1 MILKMNDTLIEN
13 HTTLYSKQIKSRR
26 LWNIFIFLI
35 FVTAFFMSSSIIDFN
50 LSKIINGFPRLGDY
64 ALKIFPNLEPNL
76 LFENSK
82 TEGSIAY
89 WYFNFKKY
97 AVLLY
102 ETFNMAVLSTLMGFV
117 FALILSFLSAKNI
130 TPNIFSYHF
139 VKRFLEFLRGVPEII
154 FAILFVWALGVGPL
168 AGIIAITIHTTGAL
182 GKLFSEVHE
191 NADLKSCEAIRSH
204 GGNWVSEMRYGI
216 IPKVLPNIISYA
228 LLRFE
233 INIRASTVIGFVG
246 AGGIGQELYLVINF
260 NYYEE
265 VSAIILLIIL
275 TVITIDILSG
285 SIRQRVIGE
294 IND

>member
-1 MILKMNDTLIEN
+1 MNDSLLKR
-13 HTTLYSKQIKSRR
+13 HTTIYSEQLRSRR
-26 LWNIFIFLI
+26 LWNIFIILI
-35 FVTAFFMSSSIIDFN
+35 FALSFFMSSSIIDFN
-50 LSKIINGFPRLGDY
+50 LSKIIDGFPRLGDY
-64 ALKIFPNLEPNL
+64 IVKILPNLDSKL
-76 LFENSK
+76 IFENSK
-82 TEGSIAY
+82 TEGSIQY

-97 AVLLY
+97 AALLY

-117 FALILSFLSAKNI
+117 FALLLSFLSAKNI
-130 TPNIFSYHF
+130 TPNIYSYHL

-191 NADLKSCEAIRSH
+191 NADLKTCEAIRSH

-275 TVITIDILSG
+275 TVITIDISSG
-285 SIRQRVIGE
+285 RIRQKIIGE
-294 IND
+294 MGV

>member
-1 MILKMNDTLIEN
+1 MNDSLLKRHITI
-13 HTTLYSKQIKSRR
+13 YSEQLRSRR
-26 LWNIFIFLI
+26 LWNIFIILI
-35 FVTAFFMSSSIIDFN
+35 FAVSFFMSSSIIDFN
-50 LSKIINGFPRLGDY
+50 LSQIIDGFPRLSDY
-64 ALKIFPNLEPNL
+64 IVKILPNLDINL
-76 LFENSK
+76 ILENSK
-82 TEGSIAY
+82 TEGSIQY

-97 AVLLY
+97 AALLY
-102 ETFNMAVLSTLMGFV
+102 ETFNMAVLATLMGFI

-130 TPNIFSYHF
+130 TPNIYSYHL
-139 VKRFLEFLRGVPEII
+139 VKRILEFLRGVPEII

-191 NADLKSCEAIRSH
+191 NADLKTCEAIRSH

-275 TVITIDILSG
+275 TVITIDIS
-285 SIRQRVIGE
+285 SSRIRQKIIGE
-294 IND
+294 MGV

>member
-1 MILKMNDTLIEN
+1 MNDSLLRRHITI
-13 HTTLYSKQIKSRR
+13 YSEQLRSRR
-26 LWNIFIFLI
+26 LWNIFIIII
-35 FVTAFFMSSSIIDFN
+35 FAVSFFMSSSIIDFN
-50 LSKIINGFPRLGDY
+50 LLQIIDGFPRLGDY
-64 ALKIFPNLEPNL
+64 IIKILPNLDVNL
-76 LFENSK
+76 IFENSK
-82 TEGSIAY
+82 TEGSIQY

-97 AVLLY
+97 AALLY
-102 ETFNMAVLSTLMGFV
+102 ETFNMAVLSTLMGFI

-130 TPNIFSYHF
+130 TPNIYSYHL

-154 FAILFVWALGVGPL
+154 FAILFVWALGVGPI
-168 AGIIAITIHTTGAL
+168 AGVIAITIHTTGAL

-191 NADLKSCEAIRSH
+191 NADLKNCEAIRSH
-204 GGNWVSEMRYGI
+204 GGNWISEMRYGI
-216 IPKVLPNIISYA
+216 VPKVLPNIISYA

-275 TVITIDILSG
+275 TVITIDIS
-285 SIRQRVIGE
+285 SSRIRQKIIGE
-294 IND
+294 IGV

>member
-1 MILKMNDTLIEN
+1 MNDSLLKRHITI
-13 HTTLYSKQIKSRR
+13 YSEQLRSRR
-26 LWNIFIFLI
+26 LWNIFIILI
-35 FVTAFFMSSSIIDFN
+35 FAVSFFLSSSIIDFN
-50 LSKIINGFPRLGDY
+50 LSQIIDGFPRLSDY
-64 ALKIFPNLEPNL
+64 IVKILPNLDINL
-76 LFENSK
+76 ILENSK
-82 TEGSIAY
+82 TEGSIQY

-97 AVLLY
+97 AALLY
-102 ETFNMAVLSTLMGFV
+102 ETFNMAVLATLMGFI

-130 TPNIFSYHF
+130 TPNIYSYHL
-139 VKRFLEFLRGVPEII
+139 VKRILEFLRGVPEII

-191 NADLKSCEAIRSH
+191 NADLKTCEAIRSH

-275 TVITIDILSG
+275 TVITIDISSG
-285 SIRQRVIGE
+285 RIRQKIIGE
-294 IND
+294 MGV

>member
-1 MILKMNDTLIEN
+1 MNDSLLKR
-13 HTTLYSKQIKSRR
+13 HTTIYSEQLRSRR
-26 LWNIFIFLI
+26 LWNIFIILI
-35 FVTAFFMSSSIIDFN
+35 FALSFFISSSIIDFN
-50 LSKIINGFPRLGDY
+50 LSKIIDGFPRLGDY
-64 ALKIFPNLEPNL
+64 IFKILPNLDSKL
-76 LFENSK
+76 IFENSK
-82 TEGSIAY
+82 TEGSIQY

-97 AVLLY
+97 AALLY

-117 FALILSFLSAKNI
+117 FALLLSFLSAKNI

-191 NADLKSCEAIRSH
+191 NADLKTCEAIRSH

-275 TVITIDILSG
+275 TVITIDISSG
-285 SIRQRVIGE
+285 RIRQKIIGE
-294 IND
+294 MGV

>member
-1 MILKMNDTLIEN
+1 MNDSLLKRHITI
-13 HTTLYSKQIKSRR
+13 YSEQLRSRR
-26 LWNIFIFLI
+26 LWNIFIILI
-35 FVTAFFMSSSIIDFN
+35 FAVSFFMSSSIIDFN
-50 LSKIINGFPRLGDY
+50 LSQIIDGFPRLSDY
-64 ALKIFPNLEPNL
+64 IVKILPNLDINL
-76 LFENSK
+76 ILENSK
-82 TEGSIAY
+82 TEGSIQY

-97 AVLLY
+97 AALLY
-102 ETFNMAVLSTLMGFV
+102 ETFNMAVLATLMGFI

-130 TPNIFSYHF
+130 TPNIYSYHL
-139 VKRFLEFLRGVPEII
+139 VKRILEFLRGVPEII

-191 NADLKSCEAIRSH
+191 NADLKTCEAIRSH

-275 TVITIDILSG
+275 TVITIDISSG
-285 SIRQRVIGE
+285 RIRQKIIGE
-294 IND
+294 IGV

>member
-1 MILKMNDTLIEN
+1 MNDSLLKRHITI
-13 HTTLYSKQIKSRR
+13 YSEQLRSRR
-26 LWNIFIFLI
+26 LWNIFIILI
-35 FVTAFFMSSSIIDFN
+35 FSVSFFMSSSIIDFN
-50 LSKIINGFPRLGDY
+50 LSQIIDGFPRLSDY
-64 ALKIFPNLEPNL
+64 IVKILPNLDINL
-76 LFENSK
+76 ILENSK
-82 TEGSIAY
+82 TEGSIQY

-97 AVLLY
+97 AALLY
-102 ETFNMAVLSTLMGFV
+102 ETFNMAVLATLMGFI

-130 TPNIFSYHF
+130 TPNIYSYHL
-139 VKRFLEFLRGVPEII
+139 VKRILEFLRGVPEII

-191 NADLKSCEAIRSH
+191 NADLKTCEAIRSH

-275 TVITIDILSG
+275 TVITIDISSG
-285 SIRQRVIGE
+285 RIRQKIIGE
-294 IND
+294 MGV

>member
-1 MILKMNDTLIEN
+1 MNDSLLKKHLN
-13 HTTLYSKQIKSRR
+13 LYSEQLKSRR
-26 LWNIFIFLI
+26 LWNILI
-35 FVTAFFMSSSIIDFN
+35 FTIFVLSFFISSSIIDFN
-50 LSKIINGFPRLGDY
+50 LSKIIEGFPRLGDY
-64 ALKIFPNLEPNL
+64 IIKILPNIDYNL
-76 LFENSK
+76 IFENSK
-82 TEGSIAY
+82 TEGSIKY

-97 AVLLY
+97 AALLY
-102 ETFNMAVLSTLMGFV
+102 ETFNMAILSTLMGFI
-117 FALILSFLSAKNI
+117 FALLLSFLSAKNI
-130 TPNIFSYHF
+130 TPNIYSYHL

-191 NADLKSCEAIRSH
+191 NADLQTCEAIRSH
-204 GGNWVSEMRYGI
+204 GGNWASEMRYGI

-265 VSAIILLIIL
+265 VSAIILLIVL

-285 SIRQRVIGE
+285 RIRQKVIGE
-294 IND
+294 MGD

>member
-1 MILKMNDTLIEN
+1 MNDSLLKRHITI
-13 HTTLYSKQIKSRR
+13 YSEQLRSRR
-26 LWNIFIFLI
+26 LWNIFIILI
-35 FVTAFFMSSSIIDFN
+35 FAVSFFMSSSIIDFN
-50 LSKIINGFPRLGDY
+50 LSKIIDGFPRLSDY
-64 ALKIFPNLEPNL
+64 IVKILPNLDINL
-76 LFENSK
+76 ILENSK
-82 TEGSIAY
+82 TEGSIQY

-97 AVLLY
+97 AALLY
-102 ETFNMAVLSTLMGFV
+102 ETFNMAVLATLMGFI

-130 TPNIFSYHF
+130 TPNIYSYHL
-139 VKRFLEFLRGVPEII
+139 VKRILEFLRGVPEII

-191 NADLKSCEAIRSH
+191 NADLKTCEAIRSH

-246 AGGIGQELYLVINF
+246 AGGIGKELYLVINF

-275 TVITIDILSG
+275 TVITIDISSG
-285 SIRQRVIGE
+285 RIRQKIIGE
-294 IND
+294 MGV

>member
-1 MILKMNDTLIEN
+1 MNDSLLKRHITI
-13 HTTLYSKQIKSRR
+13 YSEQLRSRR
-26 LWNIFIFLI
+26 LWNIFIILI
-35 FVTAFFMSSSIIDFN
+35 FAVSFFMSSSIIDFN
-50 LSKIINGFPRLGDY
+50 LSQIIDGFPRLSDY
-64 ALKIFPNLEPNL
+64 IVKILPNLDINL
-76 LFENSK
+76 ILENSK
-82 TEGSIAY
+82 TEGSIQY

-97 AVLLY
+97 AALLY
-102 ETFNMAVLSTLMGFV
+102 ETFNMAVLATLMGFI

-130 TPNIFSYHF
+130 TPNIYSYHL
-139 VKRFLEFLRGVPEII
+139 VKRILEFLRGVPEII
-154 FAILFVWALGVGPL
+154 FAILFVWALGVGPI

-191 NADLKSCEAIRSH
+191 NADLKTCEAIRSH

-275 TVITIDILSG
+275 TVITIDVSSG
-285 SIRQRVIGE
+285 RIRQKIIGE
-294 IND
+294 MGV

>member
-1 MILKMNDTLIEN
+1 MNDSLLKRHITI
-13 HTTLYSKQIKSRR
+13 YSEQLRSRR
-26 LWNIFIFLI
+26 LWNIFIILI
-35 FVTAFFMSSSIIDFN
+35 FAVSFFMSSSIIDFN
-50 LSKIINGFPRLGDY
+50 LSQIIDGFPRLSDY
-64 ALKIFPNLEPNL
+64 IVKILPNLDINL
-76 LFENSK
+76 ILENSK
-82 TEGSIAY
+82 TEGSIQY

-97 AVLLY
+97 AALLY
-102 ETFNMAVLSTLMGFV
+102 ETFNMAVLATLMGFI

-130 TPNIFSYHF
+130 TPNIYSYHL
-139 VKRFLEFLRGVPEII
+139 VKRILEFLRGVPEII

-191 NADLKSCEAIRSH
+191 NADLKTCEAIRSH

-216 IPKVLPNIISYA
+216 IPKVLPNIMSYA

-275 TVITIDILSG
+275 TVITIDISSG
-285 SIRQRVIGE
+285 RIRQKIIGE
-294 IND
+294 MGV

>member
-1 MILKMNDTLIEN
+1 MNDSLLKRHITI
-13 HTTLYSKQIKSRR
+13 YSEQLRSRR
-26 LWNIFIFLI
+26 LWNIFIILI
-35 FVTAFFMSSSIIDFN
+35 FAVSFFMSSSIIDFN
-50 LSKIINGFPRLGDY
+50 LSQIIDGFPRLSDY
-64 ALKIFPNLEPNL
+64 IVKILPNLDINL
-76 LFENSK
+76 ILENSK
-82 TEGSIAY
+82 TEGSIQY
-89 WYFNFKKY
+89 WYYNFKKY
-97 AVLLY
+97 AALLY
-102 ETFNMAVLSTLMGFV
+102 ETFNMAVLATLMGFI

-130 TPNIFSYHF
+130 TPNIYSYHL
-139 VKRFLEFLRGVPEII
+139 VKRILEFLRGVPEII

-191 NADLKSCEAIRSH
+191 NADLKTCEAIRSH

-275 TVITIDILSG
+275 TVITIDVSSG
-285 SIRQRVIGE
+285 RIRQKIIGE
-294 IND
+294 MGV

>member
-1 MILKMNDTLIEN
+1 MNDSLLRRHITI
-13 HTTLYSKQIKSRR
+13 YSEQLRSRR
-26 LWNIFIFLI
+26 LWNIFIIII
-35 FVTAFFMSSSIIDFN
+35 FAVSFFMSSSIIDFN
-50 LSKIINGFPRLGDY
+50 LYQIIDGFPRLGDY
-64 ALKIFPNLEPNL
+64 IVKILPNLDVNL
-76 LFENSK
+76 IFENSK
-82 TEGSIAY
+82 TEGSIQY

-97 AVLLY
+97 AALLY
-102 ETFNMAVLSTLMGFV
+102 ETFNMAVLSTLMGFI

-130 TPNIFSYHF
+130 TPNIYSYHF

-154 FAILFVWALGVGPL
+154 FAILFVWALGVGPI
-168 AGIIAITIHTTGAL
+168 AGIITITIHTTGAL

-191 NADLKSCEAIRSH
+191 NTDLKNCEAIRSH
-204 GGNWVSEMRYGI
+204 GGNWISEMRYGI
-216 IPKVLPNIISYA
+216 VPKVLPNIISYA

-275 TVITIDILSG
+275 TVITIDISSG
-285 SIRQRVIGE
+285 RIRQKIIGE
-294 IND
+294 IGV

>member
-1 MILKMNDTLIEN
+1 MNDSLLKRHISI
-13 HTTLYSKQIKSRR
+13 YSEQLRSRR
-26 LWNIFIFLI
+26 LWNIFIIII
-35 FVTAFFMSSSIIDFN
+35 FVVSFFTSSSIIDFN
-50 LSKIINGFPRLGDY
+50 LSKIIDGFPRLGDY
-64 ALKIFPNLEPNL
+64 IFKILPNLDSKL
-76 LFENSK
+76 IFENSK
-82 TEGSIAY
+82 TEGSIQY

-97 AVLLY
+97 AALLY

-117 FALILSFLSAKNI
+117 FALLLSFLSAKNI
-130 TPNIFSYHF
+130 TPNIYSYYL

-191 NADLKSCEAIRSH
+191 NADLKTCEAIRSH
-204 GGNWVSEMRYGI
+204 GGNWVSEIRYGI

-275 TVITIDILSG
+275 TVITIDVSSG
-285 SIRQRVIGE
+285 RIRQKIIGE
-294 IND
+294 MGV

>member
-1 MILKMNDTLIEN
+1 MNDSLLKRHITI
-13 HTTLYSKQIKSRR
+13 YSEQLRSRR
-26 LWNIFIFLI
+26 LWNIFIILI
-35 FVTAFFMSSSIIDFN
+35 FAVSFFMRSSIIDFN
-50 LSKIINGFPRLGDY
+50 LSQIIDGFPRLSDY
-64 ALKIFPNLEPNL
+64 IVKILPNLDINL
-76 LFENSK
+76 ILENSK
-82 TEGSIAY
+82 TEGSIQY

-97 AVLLY
+97 AALLY
-102 ETFNMAVLSTLMGFV
+102 ETFNMAVLATLMGFI

-130 TPNIFSYHF
+130 TPNIYSYHL
-139 VKRFLEFLRGVPEII
+139 VKRILEFLRGVPEII

-191 NADLKSCEAIRSH
+191 NADLKTCEAIRSH

-275 TVITIDILSG
+275 TVITIDISSG
-285 SIRQRVIGE
+285 RIRQKIIGE
-294 IND
+294 MGV

>member
-1 MILKMNDTLIEN
+1 MNDSLLKRHITI
-13 HTTLYSKQIKSRR
+13 YSEQLRSRR
-26 LWNIFIFLI
+26 LWNIFIILI
-35 FVTAFFMSSSIIDFN
+35 FAVSFFMSSSIIDFN
-50 LSKIINGFPRLGDY
+50 LSQIIDGFPRLSDY
-64 ALKIFPNLEPNL
+64 IVKILPNLDINL
-76 LFENSK
+76 ILENSK
-82 TEGSIAY
+82 TEGSIQY

-97 AVLLY
+97 AALLY
-102 ETFNMAVLSTLMGFV
+102 ETFNMAVLATLMGFI

-130 TPNIFSYHF
+130 TPNIYSYHL
-139 VKRFLEFLRGVPEII
+139 VKRILEFLRGVPEII

-168 AGIIAITIHTTGAL
+168 AGIIAISIHTTGAL

-191 NADLKSCEAIRSH
+191 NADLKTCEAIRSH

-275 TVITIDILSG
+275 TVITIDISSG
-285 SIRQRVIGE
+285 RIRQKIIGE
-294 IND
+294 MGV

>member
-1 MILKMNDTLIEN
+1 MNDSLLKR
-13 HTTLYSKQIKSRR
+13 HTTIYSEQLRSRR
-26 LWNIFIFLI
+26 LWNIFIILI
-35 FVTAFFMSSSIIDFN
+35 FALSFFMSSSIIDFN
-50 LSKIINGFPRLGDY
+50 LSKIIDGFPRLGDY
-64 ALKIFPNLEPNL
+64 IVKILPNLDSKL
-76 LFENSK
+76 IFENSK
-82 TEGSIAY
+82 TEGSIQY

-97 AVLLY
+97 ATLLY
-102 ETFNMAVLSTLMGFV
+102 ETFNMAVLSTLMGFM
-117 FALILSFLSAKNI
+117 FALLLSFLSAKNI
-130 TPNIFSYHF
+130 TPNIYSYHL

-191 NADLKSCEAIRSH
+191 NADLKTCEAIRSH

-275 TVITIDILSG
+275 TVITIDISSG
-285 SIRQRVIGE
+285 RIRQKIIGE
-294 IND
+294 MGV

>member
-1 MILKMNDTLIEN
+1 MNDSLLKRHITI
-13 HTTLYSKQIKSRR
+13 YSEQLRSRR
-26 LWNIFIFLI
+26 LWNIFIILI
-35 FVTAFFMSSSIIDFN
+35 FAVSFFMSSSIIDFN
-50 LSKIINGFPRLGDY
+50 LSQIIDGFPRLSDY
-64 ALKIFPNLEPNL
+64 IIKILPNLDINL
-76 LFENSK
+76 ILENSK
-82 TEGSIAY
+82 TEGSIQY

-97 AVLLY
+97 AALLY
-102 ETFNMAVLSTLMGFV
+102 ETFNMAVLATLMGFI

-130 TPNIFSYHF
+130 TPNIYSYHL
-139 VKRFLEFLRGVPEII
+139 VKRILEFLRGVPEII

-191 NADLKSCEAIRSH
+191 NADLKTCEAIRSH

-275 TVITIDILSG
+275 TVITIDISSG
-285 SIRQRVIGE
+285 RIRQKIIGE
-294 IND
+294 MGV

>member
-1 MILKMNDTLIEN
+1 MNDSLLKRHITI
-13 HTTLYSKQIKSRR
+13 YSEQLRSRR
-26 LWNIFIFLI
+26 LWNIFIILI
-35 FVTAFFMSSSIIDFN
+35 FAVSFFMSSSIIDFN
-50 LSKIINGFPRLGDY
+50 LSQIIDGFPRLSDY
-64 ALKIFPNLEPNL
+64 IVKILPNLDINL
-76 LFENSK
+76 ILENSK
-82 TEGSIAY
+82 TEGSIQY

-97 AVLLY
+97 AALLY
-102 ETFNMAVLSTLMGFV
+102 ETFNMAVLATLMGFI

-130 TPNIFSYHF
+130 TPNIYSYHF
-139 VKRFLEFLRGVPEII
+139 VKRILEFLRGVPEII

-191 NADLKSCEAIRSH
+191 NADLKTCEAIRSH

-285 SIRQRVIGE
+285 RIRQKIIGE
-294 IND
+294 MDV

>member
-1 MILKMNDTLIEN
+1 MNDSLLKRHITI
-13 HTTLYSKQIKSRR
+13 YSEQLRSRR
-26 LWNIFIFLI
+26 LWNIFIILI
-35 FVTAFFMSSSIIDFN
+35 FAVSFFMSSSIIDFN
-50 LSKIINGFPRLGDY
+50 LSHIIDGFPRLSDY
-64 ALKIFPNLEPNL
+64 IVKILPNLDINL
-76 LFENSK
+76 ILENSK
-82 TEGSIAY
+82 TEGSIQY

-97 AVLLY
+97 AALLY
-102 ETFNMAVLSTLMGFV
+102 ETFNMAVLATLMGFI

-130 TPNIFSYHF
+130 TPNIYSYHL
-139 VKRFLEFLRGVPEII
+139 VKRILEFLRGVPEII

-191 NADLKSCEAIRSH
+191 NADLKTCEAIRSH

-275 TVITIDILSG
+275 TVITIDISSG
-285 SIRQRVIGE
+285 RIRQKIIGE
-294 IND
+294 MGV

>member
-1 MILKMNDTLIEN
+1 MNDSLLKRHITI
-13 HTTLYSKQIKSRR
+13 YSEQLRSRR
-26 LWNIFIFLI
+26 LWNIFIILI
-35 FVTAFFMSSSIIDFN
+35 FAVSFFMSSSIIDFN
-50 LSKIINGFPRLGDY
+50 LSQIIDGFPRLSDY
-64 ALKIFPNLEPNL
+64 IVKILPNLDINL
-76 LFENSK
+76 ILENSK
-82 TEGSIAY
+82 TEGSIQY

-97 AVLLY
+97 AALLY
-102 ETFNMAVLSTLMGFV
+102 ETFNMAVLATLMGFI

-130 TPNIFSYHF
+130 TPNIYSYHL
-139 VKRFLEFLRGVPEII
+139 VKRILEFLRGVPEII

-191 NADLKSCEAIRSH
+191 NADLKTCEAIRSH

-233 INIRASTVIGFVG
+233 INIRAATVIGFVG

-275 TVITIDILSG
+275 TVITIDISSG
-285 SIRQRVIGE
+285 RIRQKIIGE
-294 IND
+294 MGV

>member
-1 MILKMNDTLIEN
+1 MNDSLLKR
-13 HTTLYSKQIKSRR
+13 HTTIYSEQLRSRR
-26 LWNIFIFLI
+26 LWNIFIILI
-35 FVTAFFMSSSIIDFN
+35 FAVSFFISSSIIDFN
-50 LSKIINGFPRLGDY
+50 LSKIIDGFPRLGDY
-64 ALKIFPNLEPNL
+64 IFKILPNLDSKL
-76 LFENSK
+76 IFENSK
-82 TEGSIAY
+82 TEGSIQY

-97 AVLLY
+97 AALLY

-117 FALILSFLSAKNI
+117 FALLLSFLSAKNI
-130 TPNIFSYHF
+130 TPNIFSYHL

-191 NADLKSCEAIRSH
+191 NADLKTCEAIRSH

-275 TVITIDILSG
+275 TVITIDISSG
-285 SIRQRVIGE
+285 RIRQKIIGE
-294 IND
+294 MGV

>member
-1 MILKMNDTLIEN
+1 MNDSLLKRHITI
-13 HTTLYSKQIKSRR
+13 YSEQLRSRR
-26 LWNIFIFLI
+26 LWNIFIILI
-35 FVTAFFMSSSIIDFN
+35 FAVSFFISSSIIDFN
-50 LSKIINGFPRLGDY
+50 LSKIIDGFPRLGDY
-64 ALKIFPNLEPNL
+64 IFKILPNLDSKL
-76 LFENSK
+76 ILENSK
-82 TEGSIAY
+82 TEGSIQY

-97 AVLLY
+97 AALLY
-102 ETFNMAVLSTLMGFV
+102 ETFNMAVLATLMGFI

-130 TPNIFSYHF
+130 TPNIYSYHL
-139 VKRFLEFLRGVPEII
+139 VKRILEFLRGVPEII

-191 NADLKSCEAIRSH
+191 NADLKTCEAIRSH

-275 TVITIDILSG
+275 TVITIDISSG
-285 SIRQRVIGE
+285 RIRQKIIGE
-294 IND
+294 MGV

>member
-1 MILKMNDTLIEN
+1 MNDSLLKRHITI
-13 HTTLYSKQIKSRR
+13 YSEQLRSRR
-26 LWNIFIFLI
+26 LWNIFIILI
-35 FVTAFFMSSSIIDFN
+35 FAVSFFMSSSIIDFN
-50 LSKIINGFPRLGDY
+50 LSQIIDGFPRLSDY
-64 ALKIFPNLEPNL
+64 IVKILPNLDINL
-76 LFENSK
+76 ILENSK
-82 TEGSIAY
+82 TEGSIQY

-97 AVLLY
+97 AALLY
-102 ETFNMAVLSTLMGFV
+102 ETFNMAVLATLMGFI

-130 TPNIFSYHF
+130 TPNIYSYHV

-191 NADLKSCEAIRSH
+191 NADLKTCEAIRSH

-275 TVITIDILSG
+275 TVITIDISSG
-285 SIRQRVIGE
+285 RIRQKIIGE
-294 IND
+294 MGV

>member
-1 MILKMNDTLIEN
+1 MNDSLLKRHITI
-13 HTTLYSKQIKSRR
+13 YSEQLRSRR
-26 LWNIFIFLI
+26 LWNIFIILI
-35 FVTAFFMSSSIIDFN
+35 FAVSFFMSSSIIDFN
-50 LSKIINGFPRLGDY
+50 LSQIIDGFPRLGGY
-64 ALKIFPNLEPNL
+64 IVKILPNLDINL
-76 LFENSK
+76 ILENSK
-82 TEGSIAY
+82 TEGSIQY

-97 AVLLY
+97 AALLY
-102 ETFNMAVLSTLMGFV
+102 ETFNMAVLATLMGFI

-130 TPNIFSYHF
+130 TPNIYSYHL
-139 VKRFLEFLRGVPEII
+139 VKRILEFLRGVPEII
-154 FAILFVWALGVGPL
+154 FAILFVWTLGVGPI

-191 NADLKSCEAIRSH
+191 NADLKNCEAIRSH
-204 GGNWVSEMRYGI
+204 GGNWISEMRYGI
-216 IPKVLPNIISYA
+216 VPKVLPNIISYA

-275 TVITIDILSG
+275 TVITIDISSG
-285 SIRQRVIGE
+285 RIRQKIIGE
-294 IND
+294 IGV

>member
-1 MILKMNDTLIEN
+1 MNDSLLKRHITI
-13 HTTLYSKQIKSRR
+13 YSEQLRSRK
-26 LWNIFIFLI
+26 LWNIFIILI
-35 FVTAFFMSSSIIDFN
+35 FAVSFFMSSSIIDFN
-50 LSKIINGFPRLGDY
+50 LSQIIDGFPRLGGY
-64 ALKIFPNLEPNL
+64 IVKILPNLDINL
-76 LFENSK
+76 ILENSK
-82 TEGSIAY
+82 TEGSVQY

-97 AVLLY
+97 AALLY
-102 ETFNMAVLSTLMGFV
+102 ETFNMAVLATLMGFI

-130 TPNIFSYHF
+130 TPNIYSYHL
-139 VKRFLEFLRGVPEII
+139 VKRILEFLRGVPEII
-154 FAILFVWALGVGPL
+154 FAILFVWALGVGPI

-191 NADLKSCEAIRSH
+191 NADLKNCEAIRSH
-204 GGNWVSEMRYGI
+204 GGNWISEMRYGI
-216 IPKVLPNIISYA
+216 VPKVLPNIISYA

-275 TVITIDILSG
+275 TVITIDISSG
-285 SIRQRVIGE
+285 RIRQKIIGE
-294 IND
+294 IGV

>member
-1 MILKMNDTLIEN
+1 MNDSLLKRHITI
-13 HTTLYSKQIKSRR
+13 YSEQLRSRR
-26 LWNIFIFLI
+26 LWNIFIILI
-35 FVTAFFMSSSIIDFN
+35 FAVSFFMSSSIIDFN
-50 LSKIINGFPRLGDY
+50 LSQIIDGFPRLGGY
-64 ALKIFPNLEPNL
+64 IVKILPNLDINL
-76 LFENSK
+76 ILENSK
-82 TEGSIAY
+82 TEGSIQY

-97 AVLLY
+97 AALLY
-102 ETFNMAVLSTLMGFV
+102 ETFNMAVLATLMGFI

-130 TPNIFSYHF
+130 TPNIYSYHL

-154 FAILFVWALGVGPL
+154 FAILFVWALGVGPI

-191 NADLKSCEAIRSH
+191 NADLKNCEAIRSH
-204 GGNWVSEMRYGI
+204 GGNWISEMRYGI

-275 TVITIDILSG
+275 TVITIDISSG
-285 SIRQRVIGE
+285 RISQKIIGE
-294 IND
+294 IGV

>member
-1 MILKMNDTLIEN
+1 MNDSLLKRHITI
-13 HTTLYSKQIKSRR
+13 YSEQLRSRR
-26 LWNIFIFLI
+26 LWNIFIIII
-35 FVTAFFMSSSIIDFN
+35 FAVSFFMSSSIIDFN
-50 LSKIINGFPRLGDY
+50 LLQIIDGFPRLGDY
-64 ALKIFPNLEPNL
+64 IIKILPNLDVNL
-76 LFENSK
+76 IFENSK
-82 TEGSIAY
+82 TEGSIQY

-97 AVLLY
+97 AALLY
-102 ETFNMAVLSTLMGFV
+102 ETFNMAVLSTLMGFI

-130 TPNIFSYHF
+130 TPNIYSYHL

-154 FAILFVWALGVGPL
+154 FAILFVWALGVGPI

-191 NADLKSCEAIRSH
+191 NADLKNCEAIRSH
-204 GGNWVSEMRYGI
+204 GGNWISEMRYGI
-216 IPKVLPNIISYA
+216 VPKVLPNIISYA

-275 TVITIDILSG
+275 TVITIDIS
-285 SIRQRVIGE
+285 SSRIRQKIIGE
-294 IND
+294 IGV

>member
-1 MILKMNDTLIEN
+1 MNDSLLKR
-13 HTTLYSKQIKSRR
+13 HTTIYSEQLRSRR
-26 LWNIFIFLI
+26 LWNIFIILI
-35 FVTAFFMSSSIIDFN
+35 FALSFFISSSIIDFN
-50 LSKIINGFPRLGDY
+50 LSKIIDGFPRLGDY
-64 ALKIFPNLEPNL
+64 IVKILPNLDSKL
-76 LFENSK
+76 IFENSK
-82 TEGSIAY
+82 TEGSIQY

-97 AVLLY
+97 AALLY

-117 FALILSFLSAKNI
+117 FALLLSFLSAKNI
-130 TPNIFSYHF
+130 TPNIYSYHL

-191 NADLKSCEAIRSH
+191 NADLKTCEAIRSH

-275 TVITIDILSG
+275 TVITIDISSG
-285 SIRQRVIGE
+285 RIRQKIIGE
-294 IND
+294 MGV

>member
-1 MILKMNDTLIEN
+1 MNDSLLKRHITI
-13 HTTLYSKQIKSRR
+13 YSEQLRSRR
-26 LWNIFIFLI
+26 LWNIFIILI
-35 FVTAFFMSSSIIDFN
+35 FAVSFFMSSSIIDFN
-50 LSKIINGFPRLGDY
+50 LSQIIDGFPRLSDY
-64 ALKIFPNLEPNL
+64 IVKILPNLDINL
-76 LFENSK
+76 ILENSK
-82 TEGSIAY
+82 TEGSIQY

-97 AVLLY
+97 AALLY
-102 ETFNMAVLSTLMGFV
+102 ETFNMAVLATLMGFI

-130 TPNIFSYHF
+130 TPNIYSYHL
-139 VKRFLEFLRGVPEII
+139 VKRILEFLRGVPEII

-191 NADLKSCEAIRSH
+191 NADLKTCEAIRSH

-216 IPKVLPNIISYA
+216 IPKVLPNIISYT

-275 TVITIDILSG
+275 TVITIDISSG
-285 SIRQRVIGE
+285 RIRQKIIGE
-294 IND
+294 MGV

>member
-1 MILKMNDTLIEN
+1 MNDSLLKRHITI
-13 HTTLYSKQIKSRR
+13 YSEQLRSRR
-26 LWNIFIFLI
+26 LWNIFIILI
-35 FVTAFFMSSSIIDFN
+35 FAVSFFMSSSIIDFN
-50 LSKIINGFPRLGDY
+50 LSQIIDGFPRLSDY
-64 ALKIFPNLEPNL
+64 IVKILPNLDINL
-76 LFENSK
+76 ILENSK
-82 TEGSIAY
+82 TEGSIQY

-97 AVLLY
+97 ATLLY
-102 ETFNMAVLSTLMGFV
+102 ETFNMAVLATLMGFI

-130 TPNIFSYHF
+130 TPNIYSYHL
-139 VKRFLEFLRGVPEII
+139 VKRILEFLRGVPEII

-191 NADLKSCEAIRSH
+191 NADLKTCEAIRSH

-275 TVITIDILSG
+275 TVITIDISSG
-285 SIRQRVIGE
+285 RIRQKIIGE
-294 IND
+294 MGV

>member
-1 MILKMNDTLIEN
+1 MNDSLLKRHISI
-13 HTTLYSKQIKSRR
+13 YSEQLRSRR
-26 LWNIFIFLI
+26 LWNIFIILI
-35 FVTAFFMSSSIIDFN
+35 FAVSFFISSSIIDFN
-50 LSKIINGFPRLGDY
+50 LSKIIDGFPRLGDY
-64 ALKIFPNLEPNL
+64 IFKILPNLDSKL
-76 LFENSK
+76 IFENSK
-82 TEGSIAY
+82 TEGSIQY

-97 AVLLY
+97 AALLY

-117 FALILSFLSAKNI
+117 FALLLSFLSAKNI
-130 TPNIFSYHF
+130 TPNIYSYHL

-191 NADLKSCEAIRSH
+191 NADLKTCEAIRSH

-275 TVITIDILSG
+275 TVITIDISSG
-285 SIRQRVIGE
+285 RIRQKIIGE
-294 IND
+294 IGV

>member
-1 MILKMNDTLIEN
+1 MNDSHLKRHISI
-13 HTTLYSKQIKSRR
+13 YSEQLRSRR
-26 LWNIFIFLI
+26 LWNVFIILI
-35 FVTAFFMSSSIIDFN
+35 FAVSFFMSSSIIDFN
-50 LSKIINGFPRLGDY
+50 LSQIIDGFPRLSDY
-64 ALKIFPNLEPNL
+64 IVKILPNLDINL
-76 LFENSK
+76 ILENSK
-82 TEGSIAY
+82 TEGSIQY

-97 AVLLY
+97 AALLY
-102 ETFNMAVLSTLMGFV
+102 ETFNMAVLATLMGFT

-130 TPNIFSYHF
+130 TPNIYSYHL

-191 NADLKSCEAIRSH
+191 NADLKTCEAIRSH

-275 TVITIDILSG
+275 TVITIDVSSG
-285 SIRQRVIGE
+285 RIRQKIIGE
-294 IND
+294 MGV

>member
-1 MILKMNDTLIEN
+1 MNDSLLKRHITI
-13 HTTLYSKQIKSRR
+13 YSEQLRSRR
-26 LWNIFIFLI
+26 LWNIFIILI
-35 FVTAFFMSSSIIDFN
+35 FAVSFFMSSSIIDFN
-50 LSKIINGFPRLGDY
+50 LSQIIDGFPRLSDY
-64 ALKIFPNLEPNL
+64 IFKILPNLDINL
-76 LFENSK
+76 ILENSK
-82 TEGSIAY
+82 TEGSIQY

-97 AVLLY
+97 AALLY
-102 ETFNMAVLSTLMGFV
+102 ETFNMAVLATLMGFI

-130 TPNIFSYHF
+130 TPNIYSYHL
-139 VKRFLEFLRGVPEII
+139 VKRILEFLRGVPEII

-191 NADLKSCEAIRSH
+191 NADLKTCEAIRSH

-275 TVITIDILSG
+275 TVITIDISSG
-285 SIRQRVIGE
+285 RIRQKIFGE
-294 IND
+294 IGV

>member
-1 MILKMNDTLIEN
+1 MNDSLLKRHITI
-13 HTTLYSKQIKSRR
+13 YSEQLRSRR
-26 LWNIFIFLI
+26 LWNIFIILI
-35 FVTAFFMSSSIIDFN
+35 FAVSFFMSSSIIDFN
-50 LSKIINGFPRLGDY
+50 LSQIIDGFPRLSDY
-64 ALKIFPNLEPNL
+64 IVKILPNLDINL
-76 LFENSK
+76 ILENSK
-82 TEGSIAY
+82 TEGSIQY

-97 AVLLY
+97 AALLY
-102 ETFNMAVLSTLMGFV
+102 ETFNMAVLATLMGFI

-130 TPNIFSYHF
+130 TPNIYSYHL
-139 VKRFLEFLRGVPEII
+139 VKRILEFLRGVPEII

-191 NADLKSCEAIRSH
+191 NADLKTCEAIRSH

-275 TVITIDILSG
+275 TVITIDVS
-285 SIRQRVIGE
+285 SSRIRQKIIGE
-294 IND
+294 MGV

>member
-1 MILKMNDTLIEN
+1 MNDSHLKRHISI
-13 HTTLYSKQIKSRR
+13 YSEQLRSRR
-26 LWNIFIFLI
+26 LWNVFIILI
-35 FVTAFFMSSSIIDFN
+35 FAVSFFISSSIIDFN
-50 LSKIINGFPRLGDY
+50 LSKIIDGFPRLGDY
-64 ALKIFPNLEPNL
+64 IVKILPNLDSKL
-76 LFENSK
+76 IFENSK
-82 TEGSIAY
+82 TEGSIQY

-97 AVLLY
+97 AALLY

-117 FALILSFLSAKNI
+117 FALLLSFLSAKNI
-130 TPNIFSYHF
+130 TPNIYSYHL

-191 NADLKSCEAIRSH
+191 NADLKTCEAIRSH

-275 TVITIDILSG
+275 TVITIDISSG
-285 SIRQRVIGE
+285 RIRQKIIGE
-294 IND
+294 MGV

>member
-1 MILKMNDTLIEN
+1 MNDSLLKRHITI
-13 HTTLYSKQIKSRR
+13 YSEQLRSRR
-26 LWNIFIFLI
+26 LWNIFIILI
-35 FVTAFFMSSSIIDFN
+35 FAVSFFMSSSIIDFN
-50 LSKIINGFPRLGDY
+50 LSQIIDGFPRLSDY
-64 ALKIFPNLEPNL
+64 IVIILPNLDINL
-76 LFENSK
+76 ILENSI
-82 TEGSIAY
+82 TECTIQY
-89 WYFNFKKY
+89 WYFNIKKN
-97 AVLLY
+97 AAHLY
-102 ETFNMAVLSTLMGFV
+102 VTFNMAVLATLMGFI

-130 TPNIFSYHF
+130 TPNIYSYHL
-139 VKRFLEFLRGVPEII
+139 VKRILEFLRGVPEII

-191 NADLKSCEAIRSH
+191 NADLKTCEAIRSH

-275 TVITIDILSG
+275 TVITIDISSG
-285 SIRQRVIGE
+285 RIRQKIIGE
-294 IND
+294 MGV

>member
-1 MILKMNDTLIEN
+1 MNDSLLKRHITI
-13 HTTLYSKQIKSRR
+13 YSEQLRSRR
-26 LWNIFIFLI
+26 LWNIFIILI
-35 FVTAFFMSSSIIDFN
+35 FAVSFFMSSSIIDFN
-50 LSKIINGFPRLGDY
+50 LSQIIDGFPRLSDY
-64 ALKIFPNLEPNL
+64 IVKILPNLDINL
-76 LFENSK
+76 ILENSK
-82 TEGSIAY
+82 TEGSIQY

-97 AVLLY
+97 AALLY
-102 ETFNMAVLSTLMGFV
+102 ETFNMAVLATLMGFI

-130 TPNIFSYHF
+130 TPNIYSYHL
-139 VKRFLEFLRGVPEII
+139 VKRILEFLRGVPEII

-191 NADLKSCEAIRSH
+191 NADLKTCEAIRSH

-275 TVITIDILSG
+275 TVITIDVSSG
-285 SIRQRVIGE
+285 RIRQKIIGE
-294 IND
+294 MGV